1 MFDLSGVRMNNL
13 DLCSYVHLC
22 GEMKYKLFKKK
33 RGVKI
38 TKSTLSKHV
47 RAKRLNF
54 WGVNPCMEGR
64 LKLENLSV
72 VSLDDAYEWLFNR
85 QWFGNILERVNNL
98 EDLLNSC

>member
-54 WGVNPCMEGR
+54 
-64 LKLENLSV
+64 
-72 VSLDDAYEWLFNR
+72 
-85 QWFGNILERVNNL
+85 
-98 EDLLNSC
+98 

>member
-13 DLCSYVHLC
+13 DLCSYVTSAARWNINYL
-22 GEMKYKLFKKK
+22 KK

-38 TKSTLSKHV
+38 TKSTLPNHV

-64 LKLENLSV
+64 LKLENLSI